1 MKRLLFGFLNTL
13 VVLFCACYMWAQ
25 PAPGVYLGADAD
37 KSSVFHEVKINT
49 NYFIHSKYTPFG
61 KDVGF
66 ISTTGG
72 YYTTTADS
80 LVVDLE
86 FNSNYEN
93 DSISQTRYGYSMYG
107 DTLVLSTPET
117 VALIP
122 AQGENQDLDGTWL
135 FATRGPDT
143 GQERRGNESP
153 RKTLKYLQ
161 DGHFQWIAYNTET
174 MKFSGTG
181 GGRYT
186 ANDGTYSETILYFS
200 RDNSRVGAV
209 LDFNYELK
217 GKDWNH
223 TGLNSRGEPM
233 YEIWARRE

>member
-1 MKRLLFGFLNTL
+1 MKKVLFGLLNSI
-13 VVLFCACYMWAQ
+13 VILFCACPIWAQ
-25 PAPGVYLGADAD
+25 PAPNVYMANHSENSNNHRELKLSDR
-37 KSSVFHEVKINT
+37 
-49 NYFIHSKYTPFG
+49 YFVLTEYESEPANFIRTIG
-61 KDVGF
+61 GF
-66 ISTTGG
+66 
-72 YYTTTADS
+72 YTADS
-80 LVVDLE
+80 DSIYVTLE
-86 FNSNYEN
+86 FDSNFTDDSPRKVHYAIELN
-93 DSISQTRYGYSMYG
+93 DGSLLLNG
-107 DTLVLSTPET
+107 DDNYHFRPEKE
-117 VALIP
+117 
-122 AQGENQDLDGTWL
+122 QGQALDGTWL

-143 GQERRGNESP
+143 GQERRGNESS

-161 DGHFQWIAYNTET
+161 DGYFQWIAYNTET

-209 LDFNYELK
+209 LEFNYELQ